1 MRSPADLGFSVDA
14 AALPGHTESPEM
26 PDAEAEAAV
35 ASSSKDDDVPEVEM
49 EHELFDEAGDAGFV
63 LIEHQGAD
71 AAGAQA
77 SLGVRQEGENP
88 DRLPAELD
96 VQGVVVRPS
105 DSSDALKTLRQACE
119 LCGIGKSGG
128 KATVHKRLASYV
140 AKYDLELK
148 ARPSDQGV
156 VPNAVAPVREP
167 SIAEQRLHELIHLP
181 CQSWCK
187 FCVQHKA
194 RNDAHEAVD
203 STECAL
209 SVVSF
214 DFGFTGRDES
224 SPDDKLV
231 FLAVHDSHTGWRE
244 WFLCPG
250 MVEATRGTTS
260 LLSSPV

>member
-1 MRSPADLGFSVDA
+1 MA
-14 AALPGHTESPEM
+14 
-26 PDAEAEAAV
+26 
-35 ASSSKDDDVPEVEM
+35 
-49 EHELFDEAGDAGFV
+49 
-63 LIEHQGAD
+63 
-71 AAGAQA
+71 
-77 SLGVRQEGENP
+77 
-88 DRLPAELD
+88 RLLW
-96 VQGVVVRPS
+96 
-105 DSSDALKTLRQACE
+105 
-119 LCGIGKSGG
+119 
-128 KATVHKRLASYV
+128 HKRLASYV

-231 FLAVHDSHTGWRE
+231 FLAVHDSPHGMERVVSVPRHGGSHTRHYLASE
-244 WFLCPG
+244 LTRVMSFLKHK
-250 MVEATRGTTS
+250 ESAS
-260 LLSSPV
+260 AL